1 VSAPENAGVSVQRAY
16 DAFAQTYEEFNHGY
30 MYERWTGR
38 LLEKAEE
45 DGVEGR
51 RLLDVACGTG
61 LSFVAL
67 LERGWQVT
75 GCDISPQMLER
86 ARARVGDSA
95 ALVGAD
101 MRSLPELGEFDLVWS
116 LNDSLNYLLS
126 TEELAAALSGMRRNL
141 APGGIVLFDVN
152 TLTAYRTF
160 FSSEEVVERGGRR
173 LVWQGQMAPHEIE
186 PGSINEARF
195 EAEEEGSEG
204 HVHRQR
210 HFTREEVLAAFG
222 AAGLECVRVL
232 GELDGDLYPEVDE
245 DLHTKSVYIAR
256 RGS

>member
-1 VSAPENAGVSVQRAY
+1 MSPAGSIGVSVKRTY
-16 DAFAQTYEEFNHGY
+16 DAFAETYEQFNHGY
-30 MYERWTGR
+30 MYERWTRR

-51 RLLDVACGTG
+51 RLLDIGCGTG
-61 LSFVAL
+61 LSFIAL
-67 LERGWQVT
+67 LESGWEVT
-75 GCDISPQMLER
+75 GCDISPAMLER
-86 ARARVGDSA
+86 ARARTGDSA
-95 ALVGAD
+95 TLVGAD

-116 LNDSLNYLLS
+116 LNDSLNDLLS
-126 TEELAAALSGMRRNL
+126 PGELEAALSGMQRNL
-141 APGGIVLFDVN
+141 APGGVVLFDLN
-152 TLTAYRTF
+152 TLTIYRTN
-160 FSSEEVVERGGRR
+160 FSNEAVVEAGGRR
-173 LVWQGQMAPHEIE
+173 LVWEGQMSPSEIA

-210 HFTREEVLAAFG
+210 HFTRDEVLG
-222 AAGLECVRVL
+222 ALEGAGLRFVRVL

-256 RGS
+256 